1 MNFTNNQSKLGE
13 KFIIPVFKE
22 SQLAFQGVRFDV
34 RTVKIPGNNGTSIER
49 DVVVHP
55 GAVIIL
61 PIIDDTRIVMI
72 RNERFAVGKTL
83 WELPAGTLD
92 TNESPI
98 ETAKRELI
106 EETGYQS
113 QSIQPLC
120 SFYTSPGI
128 CNEAMYAFSATNL
141 NFVGQALDESEKI
154 TVELITWKQALNMI
168 QEGIIVDGKSIATL
182 LFYHVYNQKDHL

>member
-1 MNFTNNQSKLGE
+1 MSKPGE
-13 KFIIPVFKE
+13 KFLIPVFQE
-22 SQLAFQGVRFDV
+22 SKLAFQGVRFDV
-34 RTVKIPGNNGTSIER
+34 CTVKIPGNNDTSIER

-55 GAVIIL
+55 GAVLIL
-61 PIIDDTRIVMI
+61 PIMDDKRIVMI
-72 RNERFAVGKTL
+72 RNQRFAVGKTL

-106 EETGYQS
+106 EETGYQT

-128 CNEAMYAFSATNL
+128 CNEAMYAFTATNL
-141 NFVGQALDESEKI
+141 SFVGQALEESEKI
-154 TVELITWKQALNMI
+154 TVELITWTQALNMI
-168 QEGIIVDGKSIATL
+168 QEGIIVDGKTIAAL
-182 LFYHVYNQKDHL
+182 LFYHVYHQRDHL

>member
-1 MNFTNNQSKLGE
+1 MSFTKNQNKLGE
-13 KFIIPVFKE
+13 KFLIPSFQE
-22 SQLAFQGVRFDV
+22 SKLAFQGVRFDV
-34 RTVKIPGNNGTSIER
+34 RTLKIQGKNNTTIER

-61 PIIDDTRIVMI
+61 PLIDDNRIVMI

-106 EETGYQS
+106 EETGYQT
-113 QSIQPLC
+113 QSIHPLC

-128 CNEAMYAFSATNL
+128 CNEAMYAFAATKL
-141 NFVGQALDESEKI
+141 NYVGQALEESEKI
-154 TVELITWKQALNMI
+154 TVEPVTWKQALNMI
-168 QEGIIVDGKSIATL
+168 QEGIIVDGKSISTL
-182 LFYHVYNQKDHL
+182 LFYHVYNRHS